1 MKKKPDNKETSLTR
15 SSAVEYLTFVAAQGQ
30 GGVEVVYADEDIWL
44 TQKMMGVLYDVN
56 VRTINEHLKK
66 LFSDRELQEDSVIR
80 KFRITASDG
89 KNYNTGHYNLSA
101 IIAVGY
107 KVNSERAVQFR
118 KWATTVVK
126 EYTVKGFAMDDE
138 RLKAGGTVL
147 TRQYF
152 EEQLQRVREIRLS
165 ERKFYQ
171 KITDIY
177 ATAIDYDVSAT
188 ATQRFFAT
196 VQNKLHWAIHGHT
209 AAEVI
214 VNRADAGKQHMGLT
228 TWKDAPQGK
237 IQKFDVSVAKN
248 YLTEPE
254 MAQLSRLVNAYLDVA
269 EDMAQRQIPM
279 TMQDWET
286 RLNRFI
292 EATDREILQDAGK
305 VTAEIA
311 KAHAESEFEKY
322 RIVQDRLFVSDFD
335 AEVMRIARNDEER
348 GNDEGGAEP
357 RRSRGCADERDTTGP
372 AITRMANQRGRNAK
386 SPLETART
394 FTRTAGSTGHGYP
407 ILRIQNRQEP
417 FAQTFKYSPSG
428 SIQKPRS
435 SNRSGDRWFALGE
448 YA

>member
-1 MKKKPDNKETSLTR
+1 MKKKPGNKETSITR
-15 SSAVEYLTFVAAQGQ
+15 SSAAEYLTFITAKGE
-30 GGVEVVYADEDIWL
+30 GGVEAVYADENVWL
-44 TQKMMGVLYDVN
+44 SQKMMAVLYDVD
-56 VRTINEHLKK
+56 VRTINYHLQKVYK
-66 LFSDRELQEDSVIR
+66 DSELEEMAVIR
-80 KFRITASDG
+80 KFRITATDG
-89 KNYNTGHYNLSA
+89 KFYQTQHYNLSA
-101 IIAVGY
+101 IISVGY

-126 EYTVKGFAMDDE
+126 EFTVKGFAMDDA
-138 RLKAGGTVL
+138 RLKSGGTVL
-147 TRQYF
+147 TKQYF

-177 ATAIDYDVSAT
+177 ATAIDYDRSAT
-188 ATQRFFAT
+188 STQRFFAT
-196 VQNKLHWAIHGHT
+196 VQNKLPWAIHGHT

-214 VNRADAGKQHMGLT
+214 VDRADAEKQHMGLT
-228 TWKDAPQGK
+228 TWKDAPHGK

-292 EATDREILQDAGK
+292 EATDRQILQDAGK

-322 RIVQDRLFVSDFD
+322 RIVQDRLYISDFE
-335 AEVMRIARNDEER
+335 AEVLGLGGGEKESGHEE
-348 GNDEGGAEP
+348 GTQHE
-357 RRSRGCADERDTTGP
+357 
-372 AITRMANQRGRNAK
+372 
-386 SPLETART
+386 
-394 FTRTAGSTGHGYP
+394 
-407 ILRIQNRQEP
+407 
-417 FAQTFKYSPSG
+417 
-428 SIQKPRS
+428 QK
-435 SNRSGDRWFALGE
+435 NT
-448 YA
+448 Y

>member
-1 MKKKPDNKETSLTR
+1 MKKKPASKETSITR
-15 SSAVEYLTFVAAQGQ
+15 SSAAEYLTFVTAKGE
-30 GGVEVVYADEDIWL
+30 GGVEAIYADEDVWL
-44 TQKMMGVLYDVN
+44 SQKMMAALYDVD
-56 VRTINEHLKK
+56 VRTINYHLQKVFK
-66 LFSDRELQEDSVIR
+66 DSELEEKSVIR
-80 KFRITASDG
+80 KFRITAADG
-89 KNYNTGHYNLSA
+89 KSYETQHYNLSA

-138 RLKAGGTVL
+138 RLKSGGTVL
-147 TRQYF
+147 TKQYF

-177 ATAIDYDVSAT
+177 ATAIDYDRSAT

-214 VNRADAGKQHMGLT
+214 VDRADAGKPHMGLT
-228 TWKDAPQGK
+228 TWKDAPHGK

-292 EATDREILQDAGK
+292 AATDREILQDSGK

-322 RIVQDRLFVSDFD
+322 RIVQDRLYVSDFD
-335 AEVMRIARNDEER
+335 AQVLGLAKGEEEC
-348 GNDEGGAEP
+348 GSEEGGAE
-357 RRSRGCADERDTTGP
+357 
-372 AITRMANQRGRNAK
+372 
-386 SPLETART
+386 
-394 FTRTAGSTGHGYP
+394 
-407 ILRIQNRQEP
+407 
-417 FAQTFKYSPSG
+417 
-428 SIQKPRS
+428 
-435 SNRSGDRWFALGE
+435 
-448 YA
+448 